1 MFTPWKENYDH
12 PRQHIKRQRHY
23 FVHKGLP
30 NQGYG
35 FSSSHVWMW
44 EVNYKES
51 WAPKNWCF
59 WTVVLE
65 NTLESLIK
73 EIKSVN
79 PKGIQPWIFI
89 GRTDA
94 EADFGY
100 PMRRADSLERPWCC
114 QRLKAG
120 GEGDNRGWGWLDG
133 FTDSMDM
140 NLSKLWKMVKDNE
153 AWHAA
158 VPGVQRVRHN

>member
-1 MFTPWKENYDH
+1 M
-12 PRQHIKRQRHY
+12 
-23 FVHKGLP
+23 
-30 NQGYG
+30 YG
-35 FSSSHVWMW
+35 F
-44 EVNYKES
+44 ES
-51 WAPKNWCF
+51 WTKKKAEHWRIDAFERWC
-59 WTVVLE
+59 WRRLK
-65 NTLESLIK
+65 SLIK
-73 EIKSVN
+73 EIKPVN

-94 EADFGY
+94 KADFGHL
-100 PMRRADSLERPWCC
+100 MRRANSLERSWCW

-133 FTDSMDM
+133 ITDSMDM

-158 VPGVQRVRHN
+158 VHGVQRVRHN